1 VASQRMEGC
10 VKHRKWDDEDLTPF
24 TGIIDARDTPYE
36 AEESETLGPS
46 EEGRS
51 T

>member
-1 VASQRMEGC
+1 MEGC

-24 TGIIDARDTPYE
+24 AGILDARDLE
-36 AEESETLGPS
+36 QAEGSETLGPS
-46 EEGRS
+46 EEERS